1 MPIPPTF
8 FANPNNTIRF
18 DGWATCSD
26 DAPADVWMTW
36 SGPEYGD
43 VRFTSAGVT
52 GLWPNEILPAWWNA
66 MQCVAWIVTRDPNVV
81 RLAAEPPP
89 NLTAETTEAWDLPRD
104 GINLLW
110 LNLHVGQE
118 RAEAELEA
126 LVQAARDG
134 KTTSTGLRMS
144 DNARQ
149 PLTAEWWQDYGPC
162 RVQTRGY
169 ERSTFGLPRKT
180 TKSGAGR

>member
-1 MPIPPTF
+1 
-8 FANPNNTIRF
+8 
-18 DGWATCSD
+18 
-26 DAPADVWMTW
+26 
-36 SGPEYGD
+36 
-43 VRFTSAGVT
+43 
-52 GLWPNEILPAWWNA
+52 

-134 KTTSTGLRMS
+134 KTTSTGLQ
-144 DNARQ
+144 NERQ
-149 PLTAEWWQDYGPC
+149 CSTAADCRVVAGLCPC

-169 ERSTFGLPRKT
+169 EQRHFRLAAQDHEVWSRPLN
-180 TKSGAGR
+180 GANSCFCPLIF